1 MQLWTWLQQGRLK
14 ALALGAPTRHPM
26 LPELPELPAL
36 SELGHPAANR
46 WSTFGLFA
54 PGTMSPALR
63 QRLHALLAEALDD
76 GWQAFVRSQY
86 SELASRGGERFAAWL
101 AESSRA
107 LGSS

>member
-26 LPELPELPAL
+26 LPELPTL
-36 SELGHPAANR
+36 SELWHPAANR
-46 WSTFGLFA
+46 WSAFGLFA

-76 GWQAFVRSQY
+76 GWGKPSCA
-86 SELASRGGERFAAWL
+86 ASTASSPRGVVSVLLHGWQ
-101 AESSRA
+101 SRRAA

>member
-1 MQLWTWLQQGRLK
+1 
-14 ALALGAPTRHPM
+14 M
-26 LPELPELPAL
+26 LPELPTL

-63 QRLHALLAEALDD
+63 QRLHALLAEAMDD

-86 SELASRGGERFAAWL
+86 SEPRGVVSVLLHGWQSRRA
-101 AESSRA
+101 A